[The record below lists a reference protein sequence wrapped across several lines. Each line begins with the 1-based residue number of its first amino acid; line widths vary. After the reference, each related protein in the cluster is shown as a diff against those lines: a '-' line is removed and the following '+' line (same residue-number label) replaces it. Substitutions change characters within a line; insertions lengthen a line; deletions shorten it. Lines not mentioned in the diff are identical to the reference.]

1 MKNNSKLSARTN
13 PQSAIRDP
21 QSKRGTPNSRRDF
34 LKALGGTA
42 AGLVLA
48 PAVFTQR
55 RRRSAVVIGAG
66 FAGLAA
72 AYKLKNAGWNVTVL
86 EARDRIGG
94 RVFSHKFAGTDL
106 ICELGAEWVGESHE
120 RIKALCHDFR
130 IPLQKHQ
137 FEDHLLRD
145 GRVYRPGEWGFSPK
159 AKAAFEKLI
168 AGYEKLTPLAKTRLD
183 KYDWWTYLEKIGFTN
198 DDLLLRDLMDSTD
211 FGESIRHV
219 SAFAALAEYA
229 ESSPNN
235 EMDYKMTG
243 GNSRLT
249 EEFANRIG
257 YGNIRTSRQ
266 VLSITQRLGRV
277 TVVASPTLRARDDFS
292 LVTGENETFAADAVI
307 CTVPINSLLKI
318 KFDPALPL
326 AQRNAA
332 ERLTYARIC
341 KNSVLY
347 DERFWKEE
355 NFSMVSDVTSHYYFH
370 STQSQPG
377 KQGILT
383 SYAIGEKA
391 DILASQSDDRRM
403 RIIANDLVDL
413 DREAPRLARGITSY
427 AWQRDQFTDG
437 AYALYRPGQW
447 FGIRPILA
455 RPHGKVLFA
464 GEHIADWQGFMEGA
478 IETGEAAA
486 ASLIRV

>member
-1 MKNNSKLSARTN
+1 MEILRDLDADPQRDPTKLSAT
-13 PQSAIRDP
+13 I
-21 QSKRGTPNSRRDF
+21 TTRRNF
-34 LKALGGTA
+34 LRTA
-42 AGLVLA
+42 AAAAAGTVLA
-48 PAVFTQR
+48 PSVLTQR
-55 RRRSAVVIGAG
+55 RQKHCVIIGAG

-94 RVFSHKFAGTDL
+94 RVFSYRFPQNADL
-106 ICELGAEWVGESHE
+106 VCELGAEWVGESHE

-137 FEDHLLRD
+137 FEDYLLRD
-145 GRVYRPGEWGFSPK
+145 GRVYRPGEWGFSPQ

-168 AGYEKLTPLAKTRLD
+168 AGYEKLTPIAKVKLD
-183 KYDWWTYLEKIGFTN
+183 KYDWWTYLEKIGFN
-198 DDLLLRDLMDSTD
+198 EDDLRLRDLMDSTD
-211 FGESIRHV
+211 FGESIRQV

-229 ESSPNN
+229 ESSPHN

-243 GNSRLT
+243 GNSRLA
-249 EEFANRIG
+249 EEFAKRIG
-257 YGNIRTSRQ
+257 GQNIKLGMHVTEINQSRRT
-266 VLSITQRLGRV
+266 V
-277 TVVASPTLRARDDFS
+277 TVKSANDAYK
-292 LVTGENETFAADAVI
+292 ADAVI
-307 CTVPINSLLKI
+307 CTVPIQSLLKI
-318 KFDPALPL
+318 KFDPPLPP
-326 AQRNAA
+326 AHRGAA

-347 DERFWKEE
+347 DERFWKAE

-377 KQGILT
+377 RQGILT

-391 DILASQSDDRRM
+391 DVLASQSDTRRM
-403 RIIANDLVDL
+403 RIITNDLVDF
-413 DREAPRLARGITSY
+413 DKDAPRIAKAIASY
-427 AWQRDQFTDG
+427 AWQRDPYTDG
-437 AYALYRPGQW
+437 AYALYKPGQW
-447 FGIRPILA
+447 FGIRPILQ

-464 GEHIADWQGFMEGA
+464 GEHLADWQGFMEGA

-486 ASLIRV
+486 ESLIR

>member
-1 MKNNSKLSARTN
+1 MTTRRHFL
-13 PQSAIRDP
+13 QSVA
-21 QSKRGTPNSRRDF
+21 
-34 LKALGGTA
+34 AAA
-42 AGLVLA
+42 AGTILA
-48 PAVFTQR
+48 PNVISQR

-72 AYKLKNAGWNVTVL
+72 AFKLKNAGWNVTVL
-86 EARDRIGG
+86 EARNRIGG

-120 RIKALCHDFR
+120 RIKALCSDFN

-137 FEDHLLRD
+137 FEDYLLQN
-145 GRVYRPGEWGFSPK
+145 GKVSRPGEWGFSQK

-168 AGYEKLTPLAKTRLD
+168 AQYEKFTPQQKVRLD

-229 ESSPNN
+229 ESSPKN

-243 GNSRLT
+243 GNSRLA
-249 EEFANRIG
+249 EEFAKRIG
-257 YGNIRTSRQ
+257 SENIR
-266 VLSITQRLGRV
+266 LNARV
-277 TVVASPTLRARDDFS
+277 QFIEQKAGVVSVRGFVSSFTPGIHQQFSMPSPFDLK
-292 LVTGENETFAADAVI
+292 GDAVI
-307 CTVPINSLLKI
+307 CTVPIQSLLKI
-318 KFDPALPL
+318 KFTPPMPGV
-326 AQRNAA
+326 QRDAA

-347 DERFWKEE
+347 DERFWKDE
-355 NFSMVSDVTSHYYFH
+355 NFSLVSDVTSHFYFH
-370 STQSQPG
+370 STQGQAG
-377 KQGILT
+377 RQGILT
-383 SYAIGEKA
+383 AYAIGEKA
-391 DILASQSDDRRM
+391 DVLSSQSDERRM
-403 RIIANDLVDL
+403 RKIAADIADL
-413 DREAPRLARGITSY
+413 DPRAPTLARGIISY
-427 AWQRDQFTDG
+427 AWQRDEFTDG
-437 AYALYRPGQW
+437 AYALYKPGQW

-486 ASLIRV
+486 DALLR

>member
-1 MKNNSKLSARTN
+1 MEKDQPTN
-13 PQSAIRDP
+13 
-21 QSKRGTPNSRRDF
+21 GRREF
-34 LKALGGTA
+34 LKGLAATA
-42 AGLVLA
+42 AGVVLA
-48 PAVFTQR
+48 PAVLAQR
-55 RRRSAVVIGAG
+55 RGKTCVVIGAG

-120 RIKALCHDFR
+120 RLKALCHDFN

-137 FEDHLLRD
+137 FEDYLLRD
-145 GRVYRPGEWGFSPK
+145 GRVSRPGQWGFSPQ

-168 AGYEKLTPLAKTRLD
+168 AGYEKLTPLAKTKLD

-198 DDLLLRDLMDSTD
+198 DDLLLRDLTDSTD

-229 ESSPNN
+229 ESSPKN

-243 GNSRLT
+243 GNSRLAV
-249 EEFANRIG
+249 EFARRIG
-257 YGNIRTSRQ
+257 LGNILTKTL
-266 VLSITQRLGRV
+266 VTEVVQRRGSV
-277 TVVASPTLRARDDFS
+277 TVKTADDSF
-292 LVTGENETFAADAVI
+292 LADAVV

-318 KFDPALPL
+318 KFDPPLPH
-326 AQRNAA
+326 AQRDAA
-332 ERLTYARIC
+332 ERLTYARIS
-341 KNSVLY
+341 KNSVLFS
-347 DERFWKEE
+347 DRFWRDE
-355 NFSMVSDVTSHYYFH
+355 NFSMVSDVTSHFYFH

-377 KQGILT
+377 PAGILT
-383 SYAIGEKA
+383 AYAIGEKA
-391 DILASQSDDRRM
+391 DVLASQSEVRRA
-403 RIIANDLVDL
+403 RIITNDLVDFNR
-413 DREAPRLARGITSY
+413 DATKLARGIASY
-427 AWQRDQFTDG
+427 AWQRDEFTDG
-437 AYALYRPGQW
+437 AYALYKPGQW

-478 IETGEAAA
+478 VETGEAAA
-486 ASLIRV
+486 QSLIR

>member
-1 MKNNSKLSARTN
+1 MSNT
-13 PQSAIRDP
+13 QS
-21 QSKRGTPNSRRDF
+21 TSRRNF
-34 LKALGGTA
+34 LKTLGATA
-42 AGLVLA
+42 AGAILA

-55 RRRSAVVIGAG
+55 RPKTCVVIGAG

-72 AYKLKNAGWNVTVL
+72 AYKLKSAGWNVTVL

-106 ICELGAEWVGESHE
+106 VCELGAEWVGESHE
-120 RIKALCHDFR
+120 RLKALCHDFK

-137 FEDHLLRD
+137 FDDYLLRD
-145 GRVYRPGEWGFSPK
+145 GKVSRPGQWGFSAQ

-168 AGYEKLTPLAKTRLD
+168 AGYEKLTPLAKTKLD
-183 KYDWWTYLEKIGFTN
+183 KYDWWTYLEKIGFTY

-211 FGESIRHV
+211 FGESIRQV

-229 ESSPNN
+229 ESSPRN

-243 GNSRLT
+243 GNSRLAVELAKGIGLNNIQT
-249 EEFANRIG
+249 GYTVKRI
-257 YGNIRTSRQ
+257 N
-266 VLSITQRLGRV
+266 QRAGAVGIDARSTADPV
-277 TVVASPTLRARDDFS
+277 IGPVALS
-292 LVTGENETFAADAVI
+292 LVADAII

-318 KFDPALPL
+318 EFNPPLPL
-326 AQRNAA
+326 TQREAA
-332 ERLTYARIC
+332 EQLTYARIC

-347 DERFWKEE
+347 SERFWKDE
-355 NFSMVSDVTSHYYFH
+355 NFSMVSDATSHYYFH
-370 STQSQPG
+370 STQSQSGPA
-377 KQGILT
+377 GILT

-391 DILASQSDDRRM
+391 DVLASQSDVRRA
-403 RIIANDLVDL
+403 RIITNDLADF
-413 DREAPRLARGITSY
+413 DRDAPKLARGIKSY
-427 AWQRDQFTDG
+427 AWQRDEFTDG
-437 AYALYRPGQW
+437 AYAIYKPGQW

-464 GEHIADWQGFMEGA
+464 GEHLADWQGFMEGA

-486 ASLIRV
+486 TSLIQF